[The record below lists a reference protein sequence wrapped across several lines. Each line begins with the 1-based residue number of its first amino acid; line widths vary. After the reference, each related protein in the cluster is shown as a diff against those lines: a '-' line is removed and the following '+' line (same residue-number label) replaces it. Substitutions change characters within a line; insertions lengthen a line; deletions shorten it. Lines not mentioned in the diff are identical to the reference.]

1 MSAKRPIS
9 NLQHQDITLDWKQC
23 FTIHKE
29 KLFIILVLFATS
41 LISFGTFDSTIV
53 SSDDWSY
60 FVTKYVFG
68 ELHPV
73 NLTDRRPLILVLY
86 YALASLFGL
95 QFEYY
100 YFVNFLILFL
110 SALLIYTVVKRIL
123 PSHGWLASLVALAY
137 LIYPVDYTRTWII
150 MIYIRF
156 WWLVSLGVIWLLLEF
171 A

>member
-1 MSAKRPIS
+1 MSAKHLIS
-9 NLQHQDITLDWKQC
+9 NPQHQDKTLDWKQY

-29 KLFIILVLFATS
+29 KLFTILVLLTAS
-41 LISFGTFDSTIV
+41 LISFGTFGSTII

-68 ELHPV
+68 ELHPI

-86 YALASLFGL
+86 YAMASLFGL
-95 QFEYY
+95 RVEYY
-100 YFVNFLILFL
+100 YFVNFLILFF
-110 SALLIYTVVKRIL
+110 SALLVYIIVKRIF
-123 PSHGWLASLVALAY
+123 PSYGWIASLVALTY

-156 WWLVSLGVIWLLLEF
+156 WWLVSLGVILLLLEF